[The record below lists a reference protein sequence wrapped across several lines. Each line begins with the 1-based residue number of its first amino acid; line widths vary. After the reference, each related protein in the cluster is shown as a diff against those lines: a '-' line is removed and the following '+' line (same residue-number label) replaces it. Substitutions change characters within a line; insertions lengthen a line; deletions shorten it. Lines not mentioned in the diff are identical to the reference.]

1 MYATSLYT
9 NKKVDKYTYV
19 NLCDKKFAYMVRAYI
34 PISMMR
40 EQRLKNSLQDL
51 QYNVSKYAKKIEQIE
66 KCKDR
71 LKKLT
76 FDIDKDEERKLLD
89 CYKKE
94 LLEIEVE
101 MNKEISPYTWDMM
114 RNPNPD
120 MKTAWNAY
128 LVENGELIL

>member
-1 MYATSLYT
+1 MYETSLYT
-9 NKKVDKYTYV
+9 NKKVDKYRHV
-19 NLCDKKFAYMVRAYI
+19 NLCDKKFTYMVRAYI
-34 PISMMR
+34 PISMMC
-40 EQRLKNSLQDL
+40 EQRLKDSLQNL
-51 QYNVSKYAKKIEQIE
+51 QYNVSKYAEKIEQIE
-66 KCKDR
+66 KCKNR

-76 FDIDKDEERKLLD
+76 FDIDKDKERKLLD

-101 MNKEISPYTWDMM
+101 MNKGISPYSWDMI

-120 MKTAWNAY
+120 IKRAWNAY